1 MAAFTNDQCK
11 MNSLF
16 GFVHSESLS
25 TFASPS
31 TNDLLVEQ
39 SDVKCELFRENF
51 TYFNNLL
58 SLLSFN

>member
-16 GFVHSESLS
+16 GFVHSVSLS

-39 SDVKCELFRENF
+39 SDVKCELFRENL
-51 TYFNNLL
+51 TYFNSLL